1 MNNQTNKKDIALNR
15 FLSWPKDAREA
26 YLELR
31 FPNMMPAMRSALLRD
46 NTELQFGRV
55 A

>member
-1 MNNQTNKKDIALNR
+1 MDTQINKKDIALAR

-31 FPNMMPAMRSALLRD
+31 FPNMMPAMRTALLRD
-46 NTELQFGRV
+46 TCILQFGR
-55 A
+55 AA